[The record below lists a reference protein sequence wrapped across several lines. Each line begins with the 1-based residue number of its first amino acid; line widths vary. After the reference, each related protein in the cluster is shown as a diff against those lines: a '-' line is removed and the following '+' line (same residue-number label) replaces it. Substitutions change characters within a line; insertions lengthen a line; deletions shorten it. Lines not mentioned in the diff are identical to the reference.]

1 MKLEHKIAER
11 YVYLEKVD
19 TYLVGELYKV
29 TLLQKCICGERS
41 VMVLVSYPEDVEDEV
56 VK

>member
-41 VMVLVSYPEDVEDEV
+41 VMVLVSYPEDVEDEF